1 MVGAAGVAVAML
13 ALLAGGVRGAA
24 VWPVA
29 ALTGAALVSW
39 NGAFHALVAD
49 RAGRGGIGRLS
60 GEMMAVVFGGS
71 VCLPPLLGFLSE
83 ELDSW
88 TLLWAI
94 AAAVVALAAG
104 GLWLGTRAPS
114 PATALAA
121 GSLDGG
127 NL

>member
-1 MVGAAGVAVAML
+1 MPWRCWLCWRAESAES
-13 ALLAGGVRGAA
+13 AL
-24 VWPVA
+24 WPVA

-49 RAGRGGIGRLS
+49 RAGPGGIGRLS
-60 GEMMAVVFGGS
+60 GEMMAVVFAGS

-94 AAAVVALAAG
+94 AAVVVALAAAV
-104 GLWLGTRAPS
+104 LWVGTRAIRLRA
-114 PATALAA
+114 PAHRAP
-121 GSLDGG
+121 G
-127 NL
+127 